1 MLNCIFLILKI
12 NNKKNNYNN
21 KNNYEVFF
29 CAIGGL
35 LTKLKVIFQLIS
47 TDTETSPT
55 RRSVLNKQKQV
66 KKIQKLGK
74 IVLKK
79 SKKNVFYRTYR

>member
-1 MLNCIFLILKI
+1 M
-12 NNKKNNYNN
+12 
-21 KNNYEVFF
+21 FF
-29 CAIGGL
+29 VQSGGL

-66 KKIQKLGK
+66 KKI
-74 IVLKK
+74 
-79 SKKNVFYRTYR
+79 R